1 MINNAIKYFVMDM
14 LDMILLMLRYAPL
27 MLMGIA
33 VMILLWIQ
41 VREFKKG

>member
-1 MINNAIKYFVMDM
+1 MDM